1 VLAPIGIAL
10 IVLAVCSAV
19 ALAVSGGLRFRS
31 AAPAHARAAAVT
43 GSLTQSNSRDGGA
56 ILGATGMRPGDVVGG
71 DVTIANTGDLA
82 GAFQLSQTPL
92 TETPGAGGGRLSS
105 KLQLQVFDV
114 TDPAAPQ
121 TMWAGDLGAFAG
133 RDLGTFGAG
142 QARTYRFVVT
152 FPDSGSA
159 ADNAFAGSSS
169 TVRFVWTAIADD
181 PAAAAPTPSPTP
193 AATTPGAVT
202 PRTTTVWTSGALINL
217 TVPGGCVKRGGVFKA
232 TLRWKK
238 IKRKGNVFVKIN
250 RTDFYVNKKRVRID
264 RRAPFAASF
273 RIPFSA
279 KAGSTIALRAR
290 AYIKVKKGRAP
301 KKSIRASV
309 RICS

>member
-1 VLAPIGIAL
+1 MLAPVGIAL

-19 ALAVSGGLRFRS
+19 ALAVSGGRLPFRS
-31 AAPAHARAAAVT
+31 TDPAHARAAAVS

-56 ILGATGMRPGDVVGG
+56 ILAASGMRPGDVVGG
-71 DVTIANTGDLA
+71 EVTIANTGDLA
-82 GAFQLSQTPL
+82 GAFQLSQTPI
-92 TETPGAGGGRLSS
+92 TEVPGPGGGHLSS
-105 KLQLQVFDV
+105 KLRLQVFDV
-114 TDPAAPQ
+114 TDPAVPQ
-121 TMWAGDLGAFAG
+121 TMWAGGLGAFTE

-152 FPDSGSA
+152 FPDAGSA

-169 TVRFVWTAIADD
+169 TVHFVWTATADD
-181 PAAAAPTPSPTP
+181 PAPATPVSPVPAAPGV
-193 AATTPGAVT
+193 ATT
-202 PRTTTVWTSGALINL
+202 RTTTVRTPGALISL
-217 TVPGGCVKRGGVFKA
+217 TLPRACVRRGGVFKT

-238 IKRKGNVFVKIN
+238 VKRKGNVFVKIN
-250 RTDFYVNKKRVRID
+250 RTDFYVNAKRVRID

-279 KAGSTIALRAR
+279 KAGSTIVVRAR

>member
-1 VLAPIGIAL
+1 MLAPIGIAL

-19 ALAVSGGLRFRS
+19 ALAVSGGRLPFRS
-31 AAPAHARAAAVT
+31 TDPAHARAAAVS

-56 ILGATGMRPGDVVGG
+56 ILGATAMRPGDVVSG

-82 GAFQLSQTPL
+82 GAFQLSQTPIS
-92 TETPGAGGGRLSS
+92 EAPGPGGGRLSS
-105 KLQLQVFDV
+105 KLHLQVFDV
-114 TDPAAPQ
+114 TDPAVPQ
-121 TMWAGDLGAFAG
+121 TMWAGGLGAFTG
-133 RDLGTFGAG
+133 RDLGMFGAG

-152 FPDSGSA
+152 FPDDGSA

-169 TVRFVWTAIADD
+169 TVRFVWTATADEP
-181 PAAAAPTPSPTP
+181 PAAAPVSPAPARPR
-193 AATTPGAVT
+193 PGAA

-217 TVPGGCVKRGGVFKA
+217 TIPGACVKRGGVFKA

-238 IKRKGNVFVKIN
+238 IKRKGNVFVKIS
-250 RTDFYVNKKRVRID
+250 RTDFYVNKSGCASTAGRRSWRASGSRSPRRPD
-264 RRAPFAASF
+264 RRS
-273 RIPFSA
+273 SV
-279 KAGSTIALRAR
+279 RAR